1 MLESS
6 YIFIYLRRLGIY
18 IYIYMSVSKR
28 AEDTLGQKL
37 QKLGNLNDAQI
48 GAHCEFF
55 KKLYGDLFVTI
66 FRTDR
71 YLQIEF
77 LWMKI
82 SRICIQQFSFMTRKI
97 VEFTSNGLLLQTQ
110 TCLK

>member
-1 MLESS
+1 MRS
-6 YIFIYLRRLGIY
+6 RQR
-18 IYIYMSVSKR
+18 YMSVSKH
-28 AEDTLGQKL
+28 AEDKKGQNGSKL
-37 QKLGNLNDAQI
+37 QKLGNLNDVQI

-82 SRICIQQFSFMTRKI
+82 SRIHIQQFSLMTPKI
-97 VEFTSNGLLLQTQ
+97 VEFTSNGLLLSYSDMFEVFQGDSV
-110 TCLK
+110 